1 MRPHIVGTAAGAVLT
16 LAAVACG
23 VDANLIGAGNEPEVA
38 NATDAFEWQVSSL
51 ENVSQSLAYSWTNT
65 GTTADVSQASSLEAG
80 TAMLRVADAEGT
92 QVYAR
97 GLDEDGTFRTETG
110 AAGDW
115 TVTVTLS
122 EASGSANFRLENPD
136 ASP

>member
-1 MRPHIVGTAAGAVLT
+1 MRPRIVGAAAVVLAV
-16 LAAVACG
+16 AAVACG
-23 VDANLIGAGNEPEVA
+23 GDANLLGPGNEPEVA
-38 NATDAFEWQVSSL
+38 NAADTFEWQVSSL
-51 ENVSQSLAYSWTNT
+51 ESVSQSLAYTWTNR
-65 GTTADVSQASSLEAG
+65 GTTADVDQASSLEAG

-97 GLDEDGTFRTETG
+97 SLDENDTFTTEAG